1 MIKRITTY
9 TGLVFL
15 AAVLIQCGSG
25 KTSISLEKN
34 GLIRLMDLLQEAHIT
49 QTPFGGLKNQFKPV
63 KDTISGK
70 TFLVPALSSS
80 RQKVWG
86 AATGYSVLGYGEGQN
101 PPEMEVFLDGEPL
114 PFFQERNENDIAW
127 QWIQTKKSFDLRFD
141 DRFNKARQCL
151 VLGTG
156 DGYEFETF
164 LPGGPIVLEISAE
177 RNRTPVQLEVK
188 INGESHSREKLSRD
202 LSSLQLKIDSEP
214 GLHTISLLPRIEEKS
229 LPNSDNAK
237 VSIFNIKIQTKNDL
251 ILFFV
256 PAGKQMQFT
265 QADVRAHYLAVPE
278 EQDGLASLFRIQKDY
293 YLHSYTKPENPYGL
307 KKKIDVEN
315 STLDV
320 LLAPPSSRYAVS
332 VHIPREAYLEF
343 GTGVFRSAGDFQEK
357 TVLFQLTAEQNGT
370 TDLLYERQFV
380 SSEEMSLE
388 QLDTRKID
396 LSRYAGQTIQLIFQ
410 TDSADAGSSKKSNGP
425 AFAFWMN
432 PLVYTPSQDG
442 LNFILISLD
451 TLRADHLSSYGYHRG
466 TSPYLDQLAAD
477 GVLFEHVYAQSP
489 WTLPSH
495 MSMLFS
501 LNTARHRVYLYNQSI
516 DKTIPS
522 LASYLKG
529 AGYLTTAFTGG
540 GYMSS
545 IYGFPKGF
553 DRYDEPAE
561 KEPDYRAREAEYLY
575 HTAADWLTK
584 NQGKKFFLFLHTF
597 QIHGPY
603 ECPSPWNDAF
613 LTKAHTWRQ
622 INLKDT
628 IEARGGAHSFSETEI
643 ENIIAL
649 YDAEIQYTDEVLL
662 KPLIDHLKQ
671 LNLYERTVLI
681 ITSDHGEEFY
691 EHNGWLHGDTLY
703 NEQLKVPLIIK
714 MPYSEN
720 AGSRIPSK
728 IRLIDIMPTVL
739 DLAGIKPGDID
750 GRSLL
755 SLVNGKEHQDRI
767 FISDLASRTQPQLI
781 PLKMATN
788 REQLK
793 FIFTRADS
801 GIKSIETFDLEND
814 PREKNNLFPKA
825 QALRDEVLAFLTD
838 YYETQQQRN
847 QSGKEVELNQAL
859 EEKLKALGYLR

>member
-1 MIKRITTY
+1 MIKKISTY
-9 TGLVFL
+9 TGFFIL
-15 AAVLIQCGSG
+15 AVMLIHCGSG
-25 KTSISLEKN
+25 KTSVSLEKN
-34 GLIRLMDLLQEAHIT
+34 GLIRLMDLLQEDYIT
-49 QTPFGGLKNQFKPV
+49 QTPFKGLKDHFKPV
-63 KDTISGK
+63 KENLSGK
-70 TFLVPALSSS
+70 TFLVPALSNS

-86 AATGYSVLGYGEGQN
+86 AAAGHSVLGYGEGLK
-101 PPEMEVFLDGEPL
+101 PPEMEVRLDGQPL
-114 PFFQERNENDIAW
+114 PFFQERNEKDIAW
-127 QWIQTKKSFDLRFD
+127 QWIQTNKSFDLRFD

-151 VLGTG
+151 VMGT
-156 DGYEFETF
+156 DTGYEFDTF
-164 LPGGPIVLEISAE
+164 LPGGPVVLEILAE
-177 RNRTPVQLEVK
+177 RNRAPLQLEVQ
-188 INGESHSREKLSRD
+188 INGAVHSREKLSRD
-202 LSSLQLKIDSEP
+202 LSLLQLTLDNDP
-214 GLHTISLLPRIEEKS
+214 GLHTVSLIPRIEEKNFPDS
-229 LPNSDNAK
+229 EMAK
-237 VSIFNIKIQTKNDL
+237 ISIFNIKLQTKNDL
-251 ILFFV
+251 VLFFV
-256 PAGKQMQFT
+256 PAGRQKQFS
-265 QADVRAHYLAVPE
+265 QADIRAHYLGVPE
-278 EQDGLASLFRIQKDY
+278 GEDGLASLLRIQKEY
-293 YLHSYTKPENPYGL
+293 NLHSYTKPENPYGL
-307 KKKIDVEN
+307 KKKVEVEN

-320 LLAPPSSRYAVS
+320 LLAPPSSRYAFR

-343 GTGVFRSAGDFQEK
+343 GTGVFRTAGDFQEK
-357 TVLFQLTAEQNGT
+357 AVQFQLAAEQNGT
-370 TDLLYERQFV
+370 SDILYEREFV
-380 SSEEMSLE
+380 SSEKMSLE
-388 QLDTRKID
+388 QVDTRKID
-396 LSRYAGQTIQLIFQ
+396 LSRYAGQTIRLIFQ
-410 TDSADAGSSKKSNGP
+410 TDSADENPGKKNAGP

-432 PLVYTPSQDG
+432 PLVYTPTRED

-451 TLRADHLSSYGYHRG
+451 TLRADHLSSYGYHRR
-466 TSPYLDQLAAD
+466 TSPNLDRLAGD

-495 MSMLFS
+495 MSLLFS
-501 LNTARHRVYLYNQSI
+501 LNTARHQVYLYNQSI
-516 DKTIPS
+516 DRTIPS

-561 KEPDYRAREAEYLY
+561 KEPDYRSREAEYLY

-584 NQGKKFFLFLHTF
+584 NQDKKFFLFLHTF

-603 ECPSPWNDAF
+603 ECPPGWNNAF
-613 LTKAHTWRQ
+613 LSETHKWSQ

-628 IEARGGAHSFSETEI
+628 LEKRGAHSFSETEI

-662 KPLIDHLKQ
+662 KPLMDHLKQ
-671 LNLYERTVLI
+671 LGLYQRTVLI

-720 AGSRIPSK
+720 AGRRIPSK

-750 GRSLL
+750 GQSLL

-781 PLKMATN
+781 PLRMATN

-814 PREKNNLFPKA
+814 PGEKNNLFPKA
-825 QALRDEVLAFLTD
+825 QSLRDEVLAFLTD
-838 YYETQQQRN
+838 YYETQKQRN
-847 QSGKEVELNQAL
+847 QTGEEVELNQAL